1 MNKYD
6 LEKNFVINIHG
17 DVALETKD
25 MNVFYGSKQAT
36 FAANLK
42 FPKNKITALIGA
54 SGSGKSTFLRC
65 LNRLNDDIATV
76 KGQIMYQ
83 GVDINRPDVNV
94 YEVRRNIGM
103 VFQHPN
109 PFAKSIYENIAFPLR
124 QNGIFDKL
132 DERVEES
139 LRDAALWDEVKD
151 KLTES
156 ALSLS
161 GGQQQRLCIARA
173 IAVKPDIL
181 LMDEP
186 TSALDPISS
195 RKIENTMQKLKE
207 KYTIIIVTHNMQQAA
222 RSSDLTV
229 FFHQG
234 HVIEYNKTTKLFT
247 NPKMVATEDY
257 ISGHFG

>member
-1 MNKYD
+1 M
-6 LEKNFVINIHG
+6 EKFSLTDNYLIEIENEI
-17 DVALETKD
+17 AIETKAL
-25 MNVFYGSKQAT
+25 NVFYGNKQAT
-36 FAANLK
+36 FNAHLK
-42 FPKNKITALIGA
+42 FPKHKITALIGA

-65 LNRLNDDIATV
+65 LNRLNDNIANVT
-76 KGQIMYQ
+76 GEINYQ
-83 GVDINRPDVNV
+83 GIDINRKDINV
-94 YEVRRNIGM
+94 YEVRQQIGM

-109 PFAKSIYENIAFPLR
+109 PFAKSIFENIAFALR
-124 QNGIFDKL
+124 QNGMTDNL
-132 DERVEES
+132 EDRVAES

-151 KLTES
+151 KLQDS
-156 ALSLS
+156 AMSLS

-173 IAVKPDIL
+173 IAVKPEIL

-222 RSSDLTV
+222 RASDFTA
-229 FFHQG
+229 FFHMG

-247 NPKMVATEDY
+247 TPQMPATEAY